1 VNNNFLFYEINRIQT
16 DGAHPFSGK
25 AMQEYCARDNKL
37 FEIIIV
43 DGDDDAI

>member
-1 VNNNFLFYEINRIQT
+1 MKLNRIQT